1 MPDETIEQEIADL
14 QTEEQKVETEI
25 AEAVATTTSASAS
38 EAPLEQRVSTIE
50 ALLEKHGIRQA
61 E

>member
-1 MPDETIEQEIADL
+1 MPDETIEQEITDL
-14 QTEEQKVETEI
+14 QTEEEKVETEI
-25 AEAVATTTSASAS
+25 AATTASAS
-38 EAPLEQRVSTIE
+38 ESPLERRVAALE

>member
-38 EAPLEQRVSTIE
+38 EAPLEQRVSALE